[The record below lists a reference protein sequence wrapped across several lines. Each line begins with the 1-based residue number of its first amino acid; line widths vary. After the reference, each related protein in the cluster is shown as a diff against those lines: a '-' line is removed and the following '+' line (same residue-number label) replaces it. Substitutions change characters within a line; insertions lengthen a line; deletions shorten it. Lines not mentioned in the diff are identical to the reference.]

1 MISISVKQGESI
13 DRALRRFKQRC
24 QRAGIHRDVK
34 KSSFYIKPSEKK
46 KLAKNL
52 ARKKYKKLKRE
63 SSY

>member
-1 MISISVKQGESI
+1 MISISVRQGESI

-34 KSSFYIKPSEKK
+34 KSSFFLKPSEKK
-46 KLAKNL
+46 KLAKNI
-52 ARKKYKKLKRE
+52 ARKKYKKLRKE